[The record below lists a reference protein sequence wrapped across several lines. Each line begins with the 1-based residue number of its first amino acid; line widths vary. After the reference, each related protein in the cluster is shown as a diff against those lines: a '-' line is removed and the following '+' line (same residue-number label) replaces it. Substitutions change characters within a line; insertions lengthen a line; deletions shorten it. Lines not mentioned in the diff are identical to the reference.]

1 MLFVSLIIDII
12 AALAFASEK
21 WDPDNEY
28 EPPKDKLF
36 SGELWRTI
44 ITTVGMQIAM
54 IVFLYSSL
62 RIWIWGPDMH
72 PTNLGKMVNTTQSP
86 PVNVFWDQDLLMMP
100 AYI

>member
-1 MLFVSLIIDII
+1 MLFVSFIIDII
-12 AALAFASEK
+12 ATLAFASEK

-44 ITTVGMQIAM
+44 ITTAGMQIAM
-54 IVFLYSSL
+54 IVLLYTSL

-72 PTNLGKMVNTTQSP
+72 PTN
-86 PVNVFWDQDLLMMP
+86 
-100 AYI
+100 